1 MSNNQFHAIIV
12 KCKEDSC
19 DYAKRY
25 QGKKVLTTEFER
37 DVLLHCHNTNCPC
50 EFEQFSDRRTGEDEV
65 NAGQVHKE
73 NYGRRATD
81 IKNDSAK

>member
-1 MSNNQFHAIIV
+1 MNNNQFHAIIV
-12 KCKEDSC
+12 KCKEASC

-50 EFEQFSDRRTGEDEV
+50 EFEQFNDRRTGNKDQAEKSQGKDYR
-65 NAGQVHKE
+65 Q
-73 NYGRRATD
+73 RSTD
-81 IKNDSAK
+81 VDNDITT